1 MKNDY
6 EKIIDNLET
15 NSVQMSLN
23 GLDLLDEYYN
33 QQSEFDNVLACRTLK
48 QKIRDHTED
57 YKPIPTHLIN

>member
-1 MKNDY
+1 M
-6 EKIIDNLET
+6 I
-15 NSVQMSLN
+15 LN